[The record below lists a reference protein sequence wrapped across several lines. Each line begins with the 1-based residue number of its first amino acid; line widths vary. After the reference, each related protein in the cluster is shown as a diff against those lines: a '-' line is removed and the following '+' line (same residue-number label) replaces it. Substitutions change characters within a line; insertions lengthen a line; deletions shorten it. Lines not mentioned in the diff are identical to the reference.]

1 MKLDLRQLSGFSQRL
16 SPRERTILGAGAAAM
31 VVIGLYSFIWEPLAE
46 GRVRLAQRI
55 VGKQRQLE
63 EMQAMREAYMGLL
76 RQLEASQQVLDR
88 ADPKFSLFP
97 HIEATVA
104 QVVGRD
110 KIKSMTPENKE
121 VGGAYRE
128 DSVELK
134 LAGISLE
141 QLVDMMYRIEK
152 GEHPLRITRLQV
164 KKQFRDPHM
173 FDVTA
178 TVSML
183 KPMESS

>member
-1 MKLDLRQLSGFSQRL
+1 MPSLTLRTPQDLASGGVWWWDMRL
-16 SPRERTILGAGAAAM
+16 LPDVLGHQAPVRRFAAACDLHAL
-31 VVIGLYSFIWEPLAE
+31 I
-46 GRVRLAQRI
+46 
-55 VGKQRQLE
+55 
-63 EMQAMREAYMGLL
+63 
-76 RQLEASQQVLDR
+76 
-88 ADPKFSLFP
+88 
-97 HIEATVA
+97 VA

-110 KIKSMTPENKE
+110 KIKSMNPENKE
-121 VGGAYRE
+121 IGGAYRE

-134 LAGISLE
+134 LTGISLE

-152 GEHPLRITRLQV
+152 GQHPLRITRLQV
-164 KKQFRDPHM
+164 KKEFRDPHM

>member
-1 MKLDLRQLSGFSQRL
+1 MKLDWRQLSGFTQRL
-16 SPRERTILGAGAAAM
+16 SARERTILGVGGAAM
-31 VVIGLYSFIWEPLAE
+31 VVIGLYSLVWEPLAE

-55 VGKQRQLE
+55 AGKQRQLE
-63 EMQAMREAYMGLL
+63 EIQGMRETYMGLL

-110 KIKSMTPENKE
+110 KIKSMNPENKE
-121 VGGAYRE
+121 IGGAYRE

-134 LAGISLE
+134 LAGISLD

-152 GEHPLRITRLQV
+152 GAHPLRITRLQV
-164 KKQFRDPHM
+164 KKQLRDPHM

-183 KPMESS
+183 KPIEGA

>member
-1 MKLDLRQLSGFSQRL
+1 MKFDLRQISGFSQRL
-16 SPRERTILGAGAAAM
+16 SPRERTILGAGTAAM
-31 VVIGLYSFIWEPLAE
+31 VIIGLYSFVWEPLAE
-46 GRVRLAQRI
+46 GRLRLAQRI
-55 VGKQRQLE
+55 VAKQRQLE
-63 EMQAMREAYMGLL
+63 EIQTMRETYMGLL

-88 ADPKFSLFP
+88 ADAKFSLFP

-110 KIKSMTPENKE
+110 KIKSMNPENK
-121 VGGAYRE
+121 VIGGAYRE

-152 GEHPLRITRLQV
+152 GDHPLRITRLQV
-164 KKQFRDPHM
+164 KKQFRDPHIL
-173 FDVTA
+173 DVTA

-183 KPMESS
+183 KPVEGS

>member
-1 MKLDLRQLSGFSQRL
+1 MKVDWRQLFGFTQRL
-16 SPRERTILGAGAAAM
+16 SPRERTILGVGGAAM
-31 VVIGLYSFIWEPLAE
+31 VVIGLYSLVWEPLAE
-46 GRVRLAQRI
+46 GRLRLAQRI
-55 VGKQRQLE
+55 AAKQRQLE
-63 EMQAMREAYMGLL
+63 EIQTMRESYMGLL
-76 RQLEASQQVLDR
+76 RQLEASQQVLDQ

-97 HIEATVA
+97 YIESTVA

-110 KIKSMTPENKE
+110 KIKSMNPDNKE
-121 VGGAYRE
+121 IGGAYRE

-141 QLVDMMYRIEK
+141 QLADMMYRIEK
-152 GEHPLRITRLQV
+152 GQHPLRITRLQV
-164 KKQFRDPHM
+164 KKQLRDPRM

-183 KPMESS
+183 KPMEGT